1 MSPGDSDIP
10 PLHTLNYSLCSTKS
24 AWALWMLP
32 WHPGR
37 RLFSEELPYSS
48 SRLQILALILKIP
61 LLLLTGSPMS
71 SSSWENLQPGII
83 SDSAWP
89 KPIYHE
95 IAETSF
101 VIINCSGDFKPNF
114 TRPWRSGIIF
124 LWSLSYT
131 IFFPINSSSCL
142 KVRNSD
148 GSPSSFLT
156 DLFLSAHLWSRDNP
170 EHRNN
175 PTTVYFCSF
184 SSVS

>member
-1 MSPGDSDIP
+1 
-10 PLHTLNYSLCSTKS
+10 
-24 AWALWMLP
+24 MLP
-32 WHPGR
+32 WHPGK

-48 SRLQILALILKIP
+48 SRLQILALIFKFP
-61 LLLLTGSPMS
+61 LLLLKGSPMS

-124 LWSLSYT
+124 LWSLFVLHR
-131 IFFPINSSSCL
+131 FFPINASSCL

-148 GSPSSFLT
+148 GSLSSFLT

-175 PTTVYFCSF
+175 PTTNCLLLQLLF
-184 SSVS
+184 SILMTPFSIKKIVSEKKMTVPSLF